1 MYGFVDTLP
10 GSAQSASLSLQ
21 TVFDG
26 INLDEELTDE
36 DGSFI
41 TLTVS
46 GRSNTTYRRNII
58 PIPGMEGAWEDANGY
73 QDPRSITVKFKI
85 KDKTNNGFRER
96 LKRLNSLLVGSKK
109 VLTFTDEDAL
119 FYASLEELELP
130 EEESNDLVGNLHF
143 ICPDPFSY
151 GPEKTRHLLPDVST
165 IKNEGTA
172 NAKPIIEM
180 TAKESVTYALIQNQ
194 NDLEQL
200 GDEWYPKYLMIGKP
214 HEVDETPFER
224 YVRRYYTNA
233 NTLVGWT
240 KASNSDI
247 DGGTVAG
254 NIVSRNNR
262 FVADSY
268 GTGSNWHGPAIKTSL
283 ESPIRDFRL
292 SAFVGFMNQ
301 QQAAMVGRLEI
312 YLLDVNGNAV
322 AKMAL
327 KDTSATRA
335 AVFAEMRAG
344 DRETNDMII
353 SGFPN
358 RETGWN
364 NFSGQLRIS
373 REWDDRKKE
382 NVWSAYVAL
391 VDTSTGRHYARR
403 IVPEWR
409 DGGKY
414 TRNVAQIVVHMGAVG
429 THTPVHANSGVSS
442 IILEEIIQEPAGIP
456 YIAHEGDK
464 ITFDCM
470 TRDVYLNGEPVP
482 DLMEDFGWSYFDLVK
497 GDNQLVV
504 HPSAFDTVLRYRPTY
519 R

>member
-10 GSAQSASLSLQ
+10 GSAQSTSLTLQ
-21 TVFDG
+21 TTFNG

-36 DGSFI
+36 NGSFI

-46 GRSNTTYRRNII
+46 GRSNTSYKRNII
-58 PIPGMEGAWEDANGY
+58 NIPGMEGAWEDENGY
-73 QDPRSITVKFKI
+73 QEPREITVKYKI
-85 KDKTNNGFRER
+85 KDKTNKGMRKRFER
-96 LKRLNSLLVGSKK
+96 LNALLVGSKK

-119 FYASLEELELP
+119 FYASLRELEVP
-130 EEESNDLVGNLHF
+130 EEDSNDLVGNLYF
-143 ICPDPFSY
+143 ICSDPLKY
-151 GPEKTRHLLPDVST
+151 GPEKNEPFTGYTKT

-172 NAKPIIEM
+172 NAKPIIEL
-180 TAKESVTYALIQNQ
+180 TAKESVTYAMIQNN
-194 NDLEQL
+194 NDLTQL
-200 GDEWYPKYLMIGKP
+200 GDETYPKYTMIGRP
-214 HEVDETPFER
+214 YEVDETPFER
-224 YVRRYYTNA
+224 YVRKYYTNA
-233 NTLVGWT
+233 NTLVGWAT
-240 KASNSDI
+240 ASNSDI

-254 NIVSRNNR
+254 SIVSRNNR
-262 FVADSY
+262 FIADSY
-268 GTGSNWHGPAIKTSL
+268 GTGTNWHGPAIKTSI
-283 ESPIRDFRL
+283 EQPIRDFRL

-301 QQAAMVGRLEI
+301 AQAAMIGRLEI
-312 YLLDVNGNAV
+312 YLLDVNGYAV

-353 SGFPN
+353 SGFPA

-391 VDTSTGRHYARR
+391 VDTSTRRHHGRR
-403 IVPEWR
+403 IVSEWR

-504 HPSAFDTVLRYRPTY
+504 HPNAFDTTVRYRSTY

>member
-1 MYGFVDTLP
+1 MKSLTFNGVRKPWLYLLRGREKPPFASVQRNLLTVPGMDGAHLQSSETEPLLISQPVGFKVSSDEH
-10 GSAQSASLSLQ
+10 ALQ
-21 TVFDG
+21 
-26 INLDEELTDE
+26 LKEELAEWLITDE
-36 DGSFI
+36 PVPLEFDDEPGRI
-41 TLTVS
+41 YYAIVENTLDDF
-46 GRSNTTYRRNII
+46 
-58 PIPGMEGAWEDANGY
+58 E
-73 QDPRSITVKFKI
+73 KI
-85 KDKTNNGFRER
+85 ATLRQG
-96 LKRLNSLLVGSKK
+96 
-109 VLTFTDEDAL
+109 TIQ
-119 FYASLEELELP
+119 
-130 EEESNDLVGNLHF
+130 F

-151 GPEKTRHLLPDVST
+151 GPEITRHLLPDVST

-283 ESPIRDFRL
+283 ESPIQDFRL
-292 SAFVGFMNQ
+292 SAFVGFLNQ

-353 SGFPN
+353 SGFPA

-373 REWDDRKKE
+373 REWDDKKKE

-391 VDTSTGRHYARR
+391 VDTSTRRHHGRR
-403 IVPEWR
+403 IVSEWR

-414 TRNVAQIVVHMGAVG
+414 SRNVAQIVVHMGAVG

-456 YIAHEGDK
+456 YIAHKDDV
-464 ITFDCM
+464 ITFDCV

-504 HPSAFDTVLRYRPTY
+504 HPSAFDTTVRYRPPY